1 MENKTSPLQRFQRQ
15 PKLYIDLPSN
25 GKWYNED
32 ILSDNTA
39 TSLAV
44 FSMTAND
51 EIGFKTPD
59 ALINGQATV
68 KNIKSCIPAILDPWN
83 IKTIDVDS
91 ILIAIRMATYGQS
104 MTVNSTCSKCGEEH
118 AYEID
123 LQRYLDIFKTKQFQ
137 DTVVYNEFTVK
148 LQPLTYRQWT
158 EVQKKQTS
166 FSRAINLQIPQIED
180 EKQKEEAL
188 QSIIDQINELT
199 LFSILDQVA
208 SIEVDGEVETDKKE
222 IVNFLSNGQ
231 DVTFFHKIKQAIEK
245 NISSWN
251 LPSEDIQ
258 CDKCEHQDKLRISL
272 DASDFFVSG

>member
-25 GKWYNED
+25 GKWYDEN
-32 ILSDNTA
+32 ILSDSTS

-59 ALINGQATV
+59 ALINGEATV
-68 KNIKSCIPAILDPWN
+68 KNIKSCIPAILDPW
-83 IKTIDVDS
+83 KVRTIDVDS

-104 MTVNSTCSKCGEEH
+104 MTVNSTCTKCGEEN

-123 LQRYLDIFKTKQFQ
+123 LQRYLDIFKTKQYQ
-137 DTVVYNEFTVK
+137 DTILYNDFIVK
-148 LQPLTYRQWT
+148 LRPLTYKQWT

-166 FSRAINLQIPQIED
+166 FSRAINLQIPQIKD

-199 LFSILDQVA
+199 LLSILDQVA
-208 SIEVDGEVETDKKE
+208 SIEVDGEIETDQKE

-231 DVTFFHKIKQAIEK
+231 DVTFFHKIKDAIEK
-245 NISSWN
+245 NISNWG
-251 LPSEDIQ
+251 LPSEDIK

-272 DASDFFVSG
+272 DVSDFFVSG